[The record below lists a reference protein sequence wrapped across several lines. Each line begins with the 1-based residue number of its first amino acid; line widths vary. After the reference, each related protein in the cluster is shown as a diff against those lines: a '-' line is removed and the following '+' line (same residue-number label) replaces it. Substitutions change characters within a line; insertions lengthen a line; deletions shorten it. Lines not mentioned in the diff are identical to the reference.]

1 MPTDSIAGT
10 KCMLWTCSDLHH
22 SITVARLSAAI
33 AAAVGG
39 TASVTTEMLQS
50 TTDLKDAL
58 NEKLPLAK
66 LL

>member
-1 MPTDSIAGT
+1 
-10 KCMLWTCSDLHH
+10 MLWTCSDLHH
-22 SITVARLSAAI
+22 PITVARLSAAI